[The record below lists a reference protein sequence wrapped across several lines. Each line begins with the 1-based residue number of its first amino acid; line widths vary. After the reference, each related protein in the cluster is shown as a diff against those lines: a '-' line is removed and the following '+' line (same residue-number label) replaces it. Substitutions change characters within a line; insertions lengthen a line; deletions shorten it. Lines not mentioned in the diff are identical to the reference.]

1 MKFTKRDYLKLDRIE
16 STLREMASHYQYP
29 ELREVAVAH
38 MKLMKEAQI
47 EAEPQPTWSPNGPGS
62 AA

>member
-1 MKFTKRDYLKLDRIE
+1 MKFSKRDYLKLDRIE

-38 MKLMKEAQI
+38 MKLMREAQI
-47 EAEPQPTWSPNGPGS
+47 EQEPAPTWSGGGND